1 MHTGRFYDG
10 VRTPEC
16 LLQAVAVLSRRQ
28 PLAHALRIV
37 FVGTPIPSHRRL
49 ATSLG
54 LDPVVEFTGRLPFA
68 ESARWAAAAD
78 VLLLIDAPAEENLF
92 LPSKLVDYLPAGK
105 PILALTPPRGASA
118 DLVRALGYPVVA
130 PDDEGGIVAALD
142 ALLAAHRDGRLARS
156 ASHDEV
162 AKRYDIRRTA
172 AAFGDILVQCA

>member
-10 VRTPEC
+10 IRTPEA
-16 LLQAVAVLSRRQ
+16 LLRAVAVLSRRQ
-28 PLAHALRIV
+28 PLGRTLRIV

-54 LDPVVEFTGRLPFA
+54 LDPVVEFTGRLPSA
-68 ESARWAAAAD
+68 DSARWAAAAD

-92 LPSKLVDYLPAGK
+92 LPSKLIDYLPAGK

-118 DLVRALGYPVVA
+118 DLVRALGYSVIA
-130 PDDEGGIVAALD
+130 PDDEAGIVAALHT
-142 ALLAAHRDGRLARS
+142 LLTMKREGRLAPS
-156 ASHDEV
+156 ASHREV